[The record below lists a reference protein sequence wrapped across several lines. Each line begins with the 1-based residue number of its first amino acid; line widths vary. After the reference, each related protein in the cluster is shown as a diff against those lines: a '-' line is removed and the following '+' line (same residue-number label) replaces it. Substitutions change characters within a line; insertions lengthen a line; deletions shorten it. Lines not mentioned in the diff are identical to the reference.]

1 MWTPA
6 TRAQHNR
13 DHLRYSSDLTDAE
26 WALIE
31 PVLPKTAVTGRP
43 RAWPMREIVNAV
55 LFILRSGCPWRM
67 LPDHFPPRSTVW
79 DWFRRFRDERLFEG
93 LGHRLV
99 LADRERCGRPASPSA
114 AVMDSQTARTCES
127 GGPRGY
133 DGAKRIVGRKRHALV
148 DTDGRLLTVVVGAA
162 SVQDR
167 DGAGPL
173 ARASRNRFP
182 FVERIFAD
190 RGYQGERVRRTSPVP
205 VEIVRPR
212 PGQIGFAVQQR
223 RWVVERT
230 FAWLGRNRRLWK
242 DAETTIASSTA
253 FLHAAAANVLIRRIA
268 SAE

>member
-13 DHLRYSSDLTDAE
+13 DHFRYSSDLTDAE

-55 LFILRSGCPWRM
+55 LFILRSGCPWHM

-127 GGPRGY
+127 GGPHGY

-190 RGYQGERVRRTSPVP
+190 RGY
-205 VEIVRPR
+205 
-212 PGQIGFAVQQR
+212 
-223 RWVVERT
+223 
-230 FAWLGRNRRLWK
+230 
-242 DAETTIASSTA
+242 
-253 FLHAAAANVLIRRIA
+253 
-268 SAE
+268 